1 MINPRIFLR
10 CLLSGNNSRAAS
22 IRSMSAASSTSN
34 QKTLFNDDFEYNLSK
49 YLEGVAHEKSAEG
62 PRLNA
67 FVERYR
73 KEFAEAGIK
82 RLLHRD
88 VKQFSRVIEEPS
100 DLELQSKVL
109 LQIIKDRKSRRSDAL
124 YIQQIRDLGKTF
136 VVLDQIEMAQALWD
150 DPVFTDYL
158 DELIQNCVQ
167 LKNARPHENAMLM
180 NLILDHMFLLCRQG
194 KFESAVEFFTVILQ
208 KFRGYG
214 FTDTFFRENKITGIA
229 FFNRA
234 ALQGLAALLQ
244 LEDLSP
250 DDVLEK
256 ALIFFKTLPQ
266 NSNRYRSNT
275 TTAWLAYK
283 AEDYGLAEEIIS
295 ATEKSTTDTM
305 VTQSIRIMI
314 HCQLDRPEEAMEII
328 EATLSRFKG
337 GGKKPGFSYQAMK
350 SLAKSVS
357 ARGDEKLQQE
367 FTDLCGTLDK
377 AAEMREESIEELLL
391 SPLRARNKR
400 GPFSKTQDFDE
411 EQELA

>member
-1 MINPRIFLR
+1 MRLLR
-10 CLLSGNNSRAAS
+10 KKLSAIELMG
-22 IRSMSAASSTSN
+22 IPDCD
-34 QKTLFNDDFEYNLSK
+34 Q
-49 YLEGVAHEKSAEG
+49 G

-73 KEFAEAGIK
+73 KEFAKAGIK

-88 VKQFSRVIEEPS
+88 VKLFSRVIEEPS

-124 YIQQIRDLGKTF
+124 YVKQIRDLSKTF
-136 VVLDQIEMAQALWD
+136 VVLDQIEMAQALWN

-180 NLILDHMFLLCRQG
+180 NLIKDHMCLLCRNG

-214 FTDTFFRENKITGIA
+214 FGGYGVFGENKITGYA

-234 ALQGLAALLQ
+234 ALQGLAALMQ
-244 LEDLSP
+244 LENLSP

-256 ALIFFKTLPQ
+256 ALIFFKALPR
-266 NSNRYRSNT
+266 NSNRSNT

-283 AEDYGLAEEIIS
+283 AEDYGLAEEMIHV
-295 ATEKSTTDTM
+295 TERSQDTM
-305 VTQSIRIMI
+305 ITESIKIMI
-314 HCQLDRPEEAMEII
+314 RSQLDRPEEAMEII
-328 EATLSRFKG
+328 KATLARWKG

-357 ARGDEKLQQE
+357 ASGDENLQQE

-391 SPLRARNKR
+391 SPIRSRDKR

>member
-1 MINPRIFLR
+1 
-10 CLLSGNNSRAAS
+10 
-22 IRSMSAASSTSN
+22 MSAASGTSN
-34 QKTLFNDDFEYNLSK
+34 QKTLFNDDLEYNLSE
-49 YLEGVAHEKSAEG
+49 YLQEVANEKGAEG

-73 KEFAEAGIK
+73 KEFAKAGIK

-109 LQIIKDRKSRRSDAL
+109 LQVIKDREHRRSDAI
-124 YIQQIRDLGKTF
+124 YYRQIRRLSQTF
-136 VVLDQIEMAQALWD
+136 VVLDQIEMAQAFWD

-167 LKNARPHENAMLM
+167 LKNARPHEHAMLM
-180 NLILDHMFLLCRQG
+180 NLIKDHMCLLCRNG

-214 FTDTFFRENKITGIA
+214 FTNTFLGENKITGYA

-234 ALQGLAALLQ
+234 ALQGLAALMQ
-244 LEDLSP
+244 LENLSP

-256 ALIFFKTLPQ
+256 ALIIGKALPR
-266 NSNRYRSNT
+266 NNTTRSNT
-275 TTAWLAYK
+275 MIAWLAYK
-283 AEDYGLAEEIIS
+283 AEDYGLAEEMIHV
-295 ATEKSTTDTM
+295 TERSQDTM
-305 VTQSIRIMI
+305 ITESIKIMI
-314 HCQLDRPEEAMEII
+314 RSQLDRPEEAMEII
-328 EATLSRFKG
+328 KATLARWKG

-357 ARGDEKLQQE
+357 ASGDENLQQE

-391 SPLRARNKR
+391 SPIRSRDKR

>member
-1 MINPRIFLR
+1 MGIPD
-10 CLLSGNNSRAAS
+10 CD
-22 IRSMSAASSTSN
+22 
-34 QKTLFNDDFEYNLSK
+34 Q
-49 YLEGVAHEKSAEG
+49 G

-88 VKQFSRVIEEPS
+88 IKQFSRVIEEPS

-124 YIQQIRDLGKTF
+124 YVKQIRDLSKTF
-136 VVLDQIEMAQALWD
+136 VVLDQIEMAQALWN

-214 FTDTFFRENKITGIA
+214 FTDTFFRENKITGYA

-234 ALQGLAALLQ
+234 ALQGLAALVQ
-244 LEDLSP
+244 LENLSP

-256 ALIFFKTLPQ
+256 ALIFFKALPR
-266 NSNRYRSNT
+266 NSNRSNT

-283 AEDYGLAEEIIS
+283 AEDYGLAEEIIHV
-295 ATEKSTTDTM
+295 TERSQDTM

-391 SPLRARNKR
+391 SPLRSRAKR